1 MGCRS
6 RFNSGL
12 SLIRAGEKLPEKEKP
27 GLILGFHYVPL
38 RVQEPGGAIERRWYY
53 GCKADR

>member
-1 MGCRS
+1 MR
-6 RFNSGL
+6 RFNSGG

-27 GLILGFHYVPL
+27 ELILGFRYVPL
-38 RVQEPGGAIERRWYY
+38 RVHEPGGAIERRRCY